1 MHWVYENQ
9 MAFDNAEL
17 GFPSILGCQAI
28 CFHTTRGLYGFHDMK
43 SGTQTAGGMTSA
55 QVSDAKLAIFAKWV
69 TDAFQ
74 TGETGI
80 ALYGVINR
88 DEQYNPDAAG
98 NADWKTV
105 LLGLAGRL
113 TFTGPVLGSRIN
125 SHLEKKSSDKDKSV
139 YVQFDLA
146 GNSCSVGFKRWSKL
160 EGDTNNKE
168 KPTDQKVVVYRKTAF
183 QSEDLYGQGKV
194 APVVRKDSSKGF
206 NLNRIAI
213 KQFIKFQ

>member
-74 TGETGI
+74 TGETGNWT
-80 ALYGVINR
+80 LHR
-88 DEQYNPDAAG
+88 
-98 NADWKTV
+98 
-105 LLGLAGRL
+105 
-113 TFTGPVLGSRIN
+113 SRIIP
-125 SHLEKKSSDKDKSV
+125 H
-139 YVQFDLA
+139 Q
-146 GNSCSVGFKRWSKL
+146 
-160 EGDTNNKE
+160 
-168 KPTDQKVVVYRKTAF
+168 
-183 QSEDLYGQGKV
+183 
-194 APVVRKDSSKGF
+194 PVVLPVKRYRS
-206 NLNRIAI
+206 LA
-213 KQFIKFQ
+213 

>member
-9 MAFDNAEL
+9 MAFDNSEL

-28 CFHTTRGLYGFHDMK
+28 CFHTTRGLYGFHDLK
-43 SGTQTAGGMTSA
+43 SGTQTADGMTGA
-55 QVSDAKLAIFAKWV
+55 QVSDAKLQIFAKWV

-74 TGETGI
+74 PGERGV

-98 NADWKTV
+98 NADWKGV
-105 LLGLAGRL
+105 LLGLAGQL
-113 TFTGPVLGSRIN
+113 AFTGPVLGSRIN

-146 GNSCSVGFKRWSKL
+146 GNTCSVGFKRWSKL
-160 EGDTNNKE
+160 EGDVQNKE

-183 QSEDLYGQGKV
+183 QAENLYGQGKV
-194 APVVRKDSSKGF
+194 APVVRKDTSKGF